1 MQNLFPVVVLGVVVL
16 SVLAM
21 LVVLLLS
28 DGGATGRSAYD
39 QIGQG
44 GFSRDGEGSEGASAP
59 GGMGIHSPSEHAEQ
73 EREIRQMLRARSE
86 RLVRSGKPALDI
98 DAELAR
104 LLAPQQ
110 RSHDAGLIE
119 EVRQLV
125 TARNERRARK
135 GMQELDVDKEIQ
147 RTLQE
152 LDP

>member
-1 MQNLFPVVVLGVVVL
+1 
-16 SVLAM
+16 
-21 LVVLLLS
+21 
-28 DGGATGRSAYD
+28 
-39 QIGQG
+39 
-44 GFSRDGEGSEGASAP
+44 
-59 GGMGIHSPSEHAEQ
+59 
-73 EREIRQMLRARSE
+73 MLRARSE

-135 GMQELDVDKEIQ
+135 GMQELDVDQEIQ

>member
-21 LVVLLLS
+21 LVVLLLN

-44 GFSRDGEGSEGASAP
+44 GMSRDSDASERASVLAL
-59 GGMGIHSPSEHAEQ
+59 GSPSERAEQ

-104 LLAPQQ
+104 LLQPQQ

-135 GMQELDVDKEIQ
+135 GIQELDVDQEIQ

>member
-16 SVLAM
+16 SVLTM

-44 GFSRDGEGSEGASAP
+44 GFSRDSDASERASAP
-59 GGMGIHSPSEHAEQ
+59 VGIHSPSERTEQ
-73 EREIRQMLRARSE
+73 EREIRQMLSARSE

-104 LLAPQQ
+104 LLQPQQ

-125 TARNERRARK
+125 TARNERRTRK
-135 GMQELDVDKEIQ
+135 GMQELDVDQEIQ

>member
-1 MQNLFPVVVLGVVVL
+1 MQNLFPVVALGVVVL

-21 LVVLLLS
+21 LVVLLVN
-28 DGGATGRSAYD
+28 DGGAAGRSAYD

-44 GFSRDGEGSEGASAP
+44 GMSRDSDASERALG
-59 GGMGIHSPSEHAEQ
+59 SPSERAEQ
-73 EREIRQMLRARSE
+73 EREIRQMLSARSE

-104 LLAPQQ
+104 LLQPQQ

-125 TARNERRARK
+125 TARNERRTRK
-135 GMQELDVDKEIQ
+135 GMQELDVDHEIQ

>member
-1 MQNLFPVVVLGVVVL
+1 MQNLFPVVALGVVVL
-16 SVLAM
+16 PVLAM
-21 LVVLLLS
+21 LVVLVLS

-44 GFSRDGEGSEGASAP
+44 GFSRDSDASERVSALALD
-59 GGMGIHSPSEHAEQ
+59 SPSERAEQ

-104 LLAPQQ
+104 LLQPQQ

-125 TARNERRARK
+125 TARNERRTRK
-135 GMQELDVDKEIQ
+135 GMQELDVDHEIQ

>member
-1 MQNLFPVVVLGVVVL
+1 MQNLFPVVALGVVVL

-21 LVVLLLS
+21 LVVLVLS

-44 GFSRDGEGSEGASAP
+44 EMSRDSDASERASTLAL
-59 GGMGIHSPSEHAEQ
+59 GSPSERAEQ
-73 EREIRQMLRARSE
+73 EREIRQMLSARSE

-104 LLAPQQ
+104 LLQPQQ

-125 TARNERRARK
+125 TARNERRTRK
-135 GMQELDVDKEIQ
+135 GMQELDVDHEIQ

>member
-1 MQNLFPVVVLGVVVL
+1 MQNLFPVVALGVVVL

-21 LVVLLLS
+21 LVVLVVS

-44 GFSRDGEGSEGASAP
+44 GFSRDSDASERASALAL
-59 GGMGIHSPSEHAEQ
+59 GSPSERAEQ
-73 EREIRQMLRARSE
+73 EREIRQMLSARSE

-104 LLAPQQ
+104 LLQPQQ

-135 GMQELDVDKEIQ
+135 GMQELDVDQEIQ